1 MNRQDFQQIATI
13 RLRETNAL
21 LKARQYSG
29 AYYLGGYVVECAL
42 KACIAKQTRRY
53 DFPDK
58 DRVNKSYTHKF
69 SDLIK
74 LLEMTKDL
82 DVKIKSD
89 PIFEKHWNTASRWSE
104 QSRYDRFTE
113 AQAREL
119 HEAISD
125 TDHGVLQWLKLY
137 W

>member
-1 MNRQDFQQIATI
+1 MNRQDFQQIANI
-13 RLRETNAL
+13 RLRETKAL

-58 DRVNKSYTHKF
+58 IRVNKIYTHSF
-69 SDLIK
+69 AELIR
-74 LLEMTKDL
+74 LLEMTNDL
-82 DVKIKSD
+82 TAKMRSD
-89 PIFEKHWNTASRWSE
+89 AIFEKHWNTVNRWSE
-104 QSRYDRFTE
+104 QSRYNKYTE
-113 AQAREL
+113 ALARDL
-119 HEAISD
+119 YEAVSD
-125 TDHGVLQWLKLY
+125 PNHGVLQWLKQY

>member
-1 MNRQDFQQIATI
+1 MNRQDFQQISNI

-42 KACIAKQTRRY
+42 KACIAKQMRRY

-58 DRVNKSYTHKF
+58 ERVNKSYTHKF
-69 SDLIK
+69 IDLIK
-74 LLEMTKDL
+74 LLEMTNDL
-82 DVKIKSD
+82 QHKIKSD
-89 PIFEKHWNTASRWSE
+89 AVFEEHWNTLNRWSE
-104 QSRYDRFTE
+104 QSRYERYTE

-119 HEAISD
+119 YIAVSD
-125 TDHGVLQWLKLY
+125 PVHGVLQWLKQY